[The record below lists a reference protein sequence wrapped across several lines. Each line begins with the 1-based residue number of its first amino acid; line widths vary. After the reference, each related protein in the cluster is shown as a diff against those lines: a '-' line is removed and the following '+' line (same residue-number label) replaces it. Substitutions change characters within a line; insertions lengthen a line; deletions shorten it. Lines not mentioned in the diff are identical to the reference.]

1 MCNNGRSHPQHRGVR
16 ASSVPWVEGGGE
28 KEVVVSFD
36 EVKSVLVVSL
46 LILRYLLCLL
56 YNIYL

>member
-1 MCNNGRSHPQHRGVR
+1 M
-16 ASSVPWVEGGGE
+16 PWVEGGGE

-56 YNIYL
+56 YLYIYIYV